1 MVVRGAPAIG
11 VAAAFGIAI
20 GAKKINTTS
29 FKDFHEK
36 IEKICKVLADTRPT
50 AVNLFW
56 AIDRIKKL
64 IKDNRDLKISVLKK
78 IIEKEAIKI
87 MEEDIAICKKM
98 GDIGEK
104 LIEDGDTILTHCNA
118 GALATAGYGTA
129 LGILRTAKKN
139 GKRINV
145 FVDETRPF
153 LQGARL
159 TAWELNKDKIPV
171 ILITDNMAGYFM
183 KKGDINKV
191 IVGAD
196 RIASNGDVVNKIGT
210 YSIAILAMEH
220 NIPFYVAAPVSS
232 MDMSVSSGDDIPIEE
247 RDSNEI
253 THFSGKRIAP
263 DGIRVINPAFDI
275 TPNRLVDAIITEKG
289 IIRSPYDKNLKEIVS
304 RKNPS

>member
-1 MVVRGAPAIG
+1 
-11 VAAAFGIAI
+11 
-20 GAKKINTTS
+20 
-29 FKDFHEK
+29 
-36 IEKICKVLADTRPT
+36 
-50 AVNLFW
+50 
-56 AIDRIKKL
+56 
-64 IKDNRDLKISVLKK
+64 
-78 IIEKEAIKI
+78 
-87 MEEDIAICKKM
+87 
-98 GDIGEK
+98 
-104 LIEDGDTILTHCNA
+104 
-118 GALATAGYGTA
+118 
-129 LGILRTAKKN
+129 
-139 GKRINV
+139 
-145 FVDETRPF
+145 
-153 LQGARL
+153 
-159 TAWELNKDKIPV
+159 
-171 ILITDNMAGYFM
+171 M

-232 MDMSVSSGDDIPIEE
+232 MDMLVSSGDDIPIEE

>member
-64 IKDNRDLKISVLKK
+64 IRDNRDLKINVLKK

-171 ILITDNMAGYFM
+171 I
-183 KKGDINKV
+183 
-191 IVGAD
+191 
-196 RIASNGDVVNKIGT
+196 S
-210 YSIAILAMEH
+210 
-220 NIPFYVAAPVSS
+220 
-232 MDMSVSSGDDIPIEE
+232 
-247 RDSNEI
+247 
-253 THFSGKRIAP
+253 
-263 DGIRVINPAFDI
+263 
-275 TPNRLVDAIITEKG
+275 
-289 IIRSPYDKNLKEIVS
+289 
-304 RKNPS
+304 